1 MSDTST
7 GYDSLLPVQIEFI
20 DILKNDPELSL
31 VINGVFDEV
40 NAGGVPEPYITI
52 GEAIETPDNSHDRF
66 GRQGLF
72 AIHIWT
78 RYRGYRQALE
88 IKDRVIELLD
98 HQELDLGPDIHPVAT
113 RFEFA
118 QNLRDED
125 DPEVRRVL
133 VRFRVFT
140 EQHSRFA

>member
-1 MSDTST
+1 MSDVTT
-7 GYDSLLPVQIEFI
+7 GYDSLLPVQVEFI
-20 DILKNDPELSL
+20 NILDGDSELSL

-72 AIHIWT
+72 AVNIWT
-78 RYRGYRQALE
+78 RYRGYKQALE
-88 IKDRVIELLD
+88 LKSRVIQLLD
-98 HQELDLGPDIHPVAT
+98 HQPLDLGEDLHHVST
-113 RFEFA
+113 HFEFA

-125 DPEVRRVL
+125 DPEIRRVL
-133 VRFRVFT
+133 VRFRVST

>member
-1 MSDTST
+1 MSDATT

-20 DILKNDPELSL
+20 DILRDDPELSL

-72 AIHIWT
+72 AIHIWS
-78 RYRGYRQALE
+78 RYRGYKEALE
-88 IKDRVIELLD
+88 IKNRVVELLD
-98 HQELDLGPDIHPVAT
+98 HQTLNLGEDLHHVST